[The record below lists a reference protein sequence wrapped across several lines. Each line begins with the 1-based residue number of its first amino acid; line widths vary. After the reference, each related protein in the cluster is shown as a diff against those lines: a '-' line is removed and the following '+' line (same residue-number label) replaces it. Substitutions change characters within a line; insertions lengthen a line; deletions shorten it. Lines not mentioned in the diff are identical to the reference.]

1 MRLHGSGKWRA
12 GGHRRMEMQ
21 QIRYFVA
28 LAKTLNFTRASE
40 ECNVS
45 QPALTRAIKT
55 LEAELGGD
63 LIRREGRLSHLTEL
77 GQRMLPIL
85 QQCYDSAQ
93 SARALARSVQRGE
106 TPSLSIAIARSLNL
120 DLLMDHFSEMY
131 RAFPGIQFKLRRGSG
146 AEISQLLKNGEVDLA
161 VGGPLGESWDRLDAW
176 PMFTEAFDLVVGADH
191 DLASRND
198 IELDVELVR
207 GARFLVQ
214 SGGETTEEQFG
225 HLSRVGL
232 DVGSAHVIDTE
243 GDLEALVV
251 AKFGIAIAPAS
262 GLRSEKVRHVPFS
275 AVDLR
280 RTVAIY
286 TVAGRQRTAEA
297 TALLNLMRSTD
308 WSKAVSSQA

>member
-1 MRLHGSGKWRA
+1 
-12 GGHRRMEMQ
+12 MEMQ

-63 LIRREGRLSHLTEL
+63 LVRREGRLSHLTDL

-93 SARALARSVQRGE
+93 SARALARAVQRGE
-106 TPSLSIAIARSLNL
+106 APTLSIAIARSLNL
-120 DLLMDHFSEMY
+120 DLLMNHFSEMY
-131 RAFPGIQFKLRRGSG
+131 RAFNGIQFKLKRGSG
-146 AEISQLLKNGEVDLA
+146 AEIAQMLKNGEVDLA
-161 VGGPLGESWDRLDAW
+161 VGGPLGDAWDRLDDW
-176 PMFTEAFDLVVGADH
+176 PRFTEALDLVVGADH

-198 IELDVELVR
+198 LELDVELVR
-207 GARFLVQ
+207 GSRFLVQ
-214 SGGETTEEQFG
+214 SGGETIEEHIG
-225 HLSRVGL
+225 RLSQAGL
-232 DVGSAHVIDTE
+232 DVASAHMIDTE

-251 AKFGIAIAPAS
+251 ARFGIAIVPAS

-275 AVDLR
+275 ALDLR

-286 TVAGRQRTAEA
+286 TVAGRQRTPEA
-297 TALLNLMRSTD
+297 TALPNLMRSAD
-308 WSKAVSSQA
+308 WSKAATGEA